1 MAETPSKSGSR
12 GRAGEDED
20 NQMVATAV
28 ATVAT
33 DQAGLDA
40 ARLLVVQH
48 GTRASFRRRVM
59 DAMQKLVPASG
70 AFICFGTEDARAYTD
85 SSRMVDGA
93 SQPMKAD
100 AGVRLTQAFGFET
113 KSVVETTRRVYLAN
127 ELYPDEERMKLPYF
141 ATHAEAGMKHA
152 LLFFLHE
159 GGVLFGLAGLE
170 RREGDGEFSQDE
182 VRKLEELGPFVAAGA
197 RAQIAYDELSR
208 EAVALRAFSKV
219 SGTLF
224 VVDRERRKVLWAA
237 NRDRGIEW
245 DTDVAPIEEH
255 IVDAAER
262 SLESRA
268 KQEAVPTPPRLPS
281 GAVVA
286 VAKIDGDPV
295 FNNAK
300 CAILRVEPQDKPAPI
315 EGLSKREREIARLL
329 VAGYSGVNVAA
340 ISGLSENTVRT
351 YVRRLYQKLGVA
363 NRADLVRKLMSPAEA
378 KSSASP
384 SSVIS
389 PPPDSSLADGDDTL
403 D

>member
-1 MAETPSKSGSR
+1 ME
-12 GRAGEDED
+12 
-20 NQMVATAV
+20 
-28 ATVAT
+28 
-33 DQAGLDA
+33 QAGLDA
-40 ARLLVVQH
+40 ARLSVVQH

-59 DAMQKLVPASG
+59 DAMRQLVPASG
-70 AFICFGTEDARAYTD
+70 AFICFGTEDARAYSD
-85 SSRMVDGA
+85 SSRLVDGVP
-93 SQPMKAD
+93 QPLRAEP
-100 AGVRLTQAFGFET
+100 GIRLTQAFGFET

-127 ELYPDEERMKLPYF
+127 ELYPDDERMKLPYF
-141 ATHAEAGMKHA
+141 AAHADSGMKHA
-152 LLFFLHE
+152 LLFFMHE

-170 RREGDGEFSQDE
+170 RRESEGEFTQEDIQ
-182 VRKLEELGPFVAAGA
+182 KLEALGPFVAAGA

-208 EAVALRAFSKV
+208 EAAALRAFSKV

-224 VVDRERRKVLWAA
+224 VVDREKKKVIWAA
-237 NRDRGIEW
+237 NRERGIEW
-245 DTDVAPIEEH
+245 DTDVAPIEDH
-255 IVDAAER
+255 IVDAAEQ
-262 SLESRA
+262 SLQARA
-268 KQEAVPTPPRLPS
+268 KQEPLPTPPRLPS

-286 VAKIDGDPV
+286 VAKIEGDPV

-300 CAILRVEPQDKPAPI
+300 CAILRVEHQEKAAPI

-378 KSSASP
+378 RTTASSA
-384 SSVIS
+384 VIS
-389 PPPDSSLADGDDTL
+389 PPPDSSLVDGDDTL

>member
-1 MAETPSKSGSR
+1 MEELGI
-12 GRAGEDED
+12 
-20 NQMVATAV
+20 
-28 ATVAT
+28 
-33 DQAGLDA
+33 LDA
-40 ARLLVVQH
+40 ARLSVVQH

-59 DAMQKLVPASG
+59 DAMRQLVPAAG
-70 AFICFGTEDARAYTD
+70 AFICFGTEDTRAYGD
-85 SSRMVDGA
+85 SSRLVDGLA
-93 SQPMKAD
+93 HGLKD
-100 AGVRLTQAFGFET
+100 TDGVRLTQAFGFET

-127 ELYPDEERMKLPYF
+127 ELYPDDERMKLPYW
-141 ATHAEAGMKHA
+141 ASHAEQGDKPMKHA

-159 GGVLFGLAGLE
+159 GGVLFGIAGLE
-170 RREGDGEFSQDE
+170 RREADGAFTEDD
-182 VRKLEELGPFVAAGA
+182 VRKLEALGPFVVAGA
-197 RAQIAYDELSR
+197 RTQITYDELSR

-224 VVDRERRKVLWAA
+224 VVDRERKKVLWAA

-245 DTDVAPIEEH
+245 ETDVIPIEDH
-255 IVDAAER
+255 VVDAAEQ
-262 SLESRA
+262 SLQAKA
-268 KQEAVPTPPRLPS
+268 KQEALPTPPRLPS

-286 VAKIDGDPV
+286 VAKVEGDPV

-300 CAILRVEPQDKPAPI
+300 CAILRVEPQDKAAPI

-363 NRADLVRKLMSPAEA
+363 NRADLVRKLMSPAES
-378 KSSASP
+378 KSAP
-384 SSVIS
+384 SSVLA
-389 PPPDSSLADGDDTL
+389 PPPDSSLVDGDDTL

>member
-1 MAETPSKSGSR
+1 M
-12 GRAGEDED
+12 
-20 NQMVATAV
+20 
-28 ATVAT
+28 
-33 DQAGLDA
+33 DQALDS
-40 ARLLVVQH
+40 ARLSVVQH

-59 DAMQKLVPASG
+59 DAMRQIVPASG
-70 AFICFGTEDARAYTD
+70 AFVCFGTEDARAYAD
-85 SSRMVDGA
+85 ASRVVDGA
-93 SQPMKAD
+93 PQAFRAEP
-100 AGVRLTQAFGFET
+100 GVRLTQAFGFET

-127 ELYPDEERMKLPYF
+127 ELYPDDERMKLPYF
-141 ATHAEAGMKHA
+141 AAHADAGMRHA

-159 GGVLFGLAGLE
+159 GGVLFGVAGLE
-170 RREGDGEFSQDE
+170 RREAEGAFGAGDVE
-182 VRKLEELGPFVAAGA
+182 KLEALGPFVAAGA

-224 VVDRERRKVLWAA
+224 VVDRERKKVIWAA

-255 IVDAAER
+255 VVDAAER
-262 SLESRA
+262 SLEARA

-286 VAKIDGDPV
+286 VAKVEGDPV

-351 YVRRLYQKLGVA
+351 YVRRLYQKLGVS

-378 KSSASP
+378 KSSAS

-389 PPPDSSLADGDDTL
+389 PPPDSSLVDGDDTL

>member
-1 MAETPSKSGSR
+1 MEL
-12 GRAGEDED
+12 
-20 NQMVATAV
+20 
-28 ATVAT
+28 
-33 DQAGLDA
+33 AGLDA
-40 ARLLVVQH
+40 ARLSVVQH

-59 DAMQKLVPASG
+59 DAMRQLVPASG
-70 AFICFGTEDARAYTD
+70 AFICFGTEDARAYSD
-85 SSRMVDGA
+85 SSRLVDGTP
-93 SQPMKAD
+93 QPVRAEP
-100 AGVRLTQAFGFET
+100 GTRLTQAFGFET
-113 KSVVETTRRVYLAN
+113 KSVVETTRRIYLAN
-127 ELYPDEERMKLPYF
+127 ELYPDDERMKLPYF
-141 ATHAEAGMKHA
+141 AAHADAGMKHA
-152 LLFFLHE
+152 LLFFIHE

-170 RREGDGEFSQDE
+170 RRDSEGEFTQEDIQ
-182 VRKLEELGPFVAAGA
+182 KLEALGPFVAAGA

-208 EAVALRAFSKV
+208 EAAALRAFSKV

-224 VVDRERRKVLWAA
+224 VVDREKKKVIWAA

-245 DTDVAPIEEH
+245 DTDVTPIEDH
-255 IVDAAER
+255 IVDAAEQ
-262 SLESRA
+262 SLQARA
-268 KQEAVPTPPRLPS
+268 KQEPLPTPPRLPS

-286 VAKIDGDPV
+286 VAKIEGDPV

-300 CAILRVEPQDKPAPI
+300 CAILRVEHQERAAPI
-315 EGLSKREREIARLL
+315 DGLSKREREIARLL

-378 KSSASP
+378 KSGAP

-389 PPPDSSLADGDDTL
+389 PPPDSSLVDGDDTL

>member
-1 MAETPSKSGSR
+1 
-12 GRAGEDED
+12 
-20 NQMVATAV
+20 
-28 ATVAT
+28 
-33 DQAGLDA
+33 
-40 ARLLVVQH
+40 
-48 GTRASFRRRVM
+48 M
-59 DAMQKLVPASG
+59 DAMRQVVPASA
-70 AFICFGTEDARAYTD
+70 AFVCFGTEDARAYAD
-85 SSRMVDGA
+85 SSRLVDGA
-93 SQPMKAD
+93 PQPFKSEP
-100 AGVRLTQAFGFET
+100 GVRLTQAFGFET
-113 KSVVETTRRVYLAN
+113 KSVVESTRRVYVAN
-127 ELYPDEERMKLPYF
+127 ELYPDDERMKLPYF
-141 ATHAEAGMKHA
+141 AAHAGSGMKHA

-170 RREGDGEFSQDE
+170 RRAGEGEFTPADVE
-182 VRKLEELGPFVAAGA
+182 RLEALGSFVAAGA
-197 RAQIAYDELSR
+197 RIQIAYDELSR
-208 EAVALRAFSKV
+208 EAAALRAFSKV

-224 VVDRERRKVLWAA
+224 VVDRERRKVIWAA

-245 DTDVAPIEEH
+245 DTDVGPIEDH

-262 SLESRA
+262 SLDARA
-268 KQEAVPTPPRLPS
+268 RQEALPTPPRLPS

-286 VAKIDGDPV
+286 VAKIEGDPV

-378 KSSASP
+378 RSSASP

-389 PPPDSSLADGDDTL
+389 PPPDSSLVDGDDTL